1 MIEKHRAAVCK
12 DPNSK
17 HPSMSLNAFT
27 PAQLIV
33 MEMMGMTKVEN
44 EDFKVEHDAQ
54 QKTRSEWE
62 VCFKRQEGRQVF
74 YPRDMSVAKIRDG
87 CRFGRVV
94 RRRRDAQSDHAGRSV
109 R

>member
-33 MEMMGMTKVEN
+33 MEMMGMTYVKN

-54 QKTRSEWE
+54 QKKRSEWE
-62 VCFKRQEGRQVF
+62 APSGKKADKYFTRETC
-74 YPRDMSVAKIRDG
+74 PLH
-87 CRFGRVV
+87 V
-94 RRRRDAQSDHAGRSV
+94 RC
-109 R
+109 